1 MAKRRK
7 STGKRKKRAVA
18 KKVVRKAP
26 VLRTTPAQA
35 KAGYKLYKKRKVS
48 AYGKCVGKE
57 MKGEKRGKAITKAFQ
72 TKFVEAC
79 IACGATVRP
88 AKKKKFGIKG

>member
-1 MAKRRK
+1 MVKK
-7 STGKRKKRAVA
+7 GKGKKKAAA
-18 KKVVRKAP
+18 KKAVKKP
-26 VLRTTPAQA
+26 VLRTTPEQA
-35 KAGYKLYKKRKVS
+35 KAGYKLYKKREVS

-57 MKGEKRGKAITKAFQ
+57 MKGEKRGKTITKAFQ